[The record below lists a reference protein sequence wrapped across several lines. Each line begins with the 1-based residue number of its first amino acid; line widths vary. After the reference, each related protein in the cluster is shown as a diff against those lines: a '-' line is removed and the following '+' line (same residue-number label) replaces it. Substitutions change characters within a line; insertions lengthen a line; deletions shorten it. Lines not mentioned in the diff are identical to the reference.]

1 MSSEIDL
8 ESMSI
13 GKRDALLVFCTLCK
27 MGVKEDT
34 DEVTVKTRILS
45 FEFLQGL
52 LEGVSNSLTKNFHLI
67 DSEKHTFPMLCYM
80 KTSICCYYLQGNDTK
95 AVRKGRRRGSRGG
108 QAPDEVVNKLLNLSL
123 HSAEEI
129 ECLHDYPSQV

>member
-1 MSSEIDL
+1 MVKRLDGMHMIEDSSFMSSEIDL

-45 FEFLQGL
+45 FEFLQ
-52 LEGVSNSLTKNFHLI
+52 VITCMIF
-67 DSEKHTFPMLCYM
+67 TFLW
-80 KTSICCYYLQGNDTK
+80 
-95 AVRKGRRRGSRGG
+95 
-108 QAPDEVVNKLLNLSL
+108 
-123 HSAEEI
+123 
-129 ECLHDYPSQV
+129 